1 LTVTFI
7 CISYGKV
14 DKKKGVYM
22 KGKIKG
28 KMKIIII
35 AAVAIVLIAA
45 IVPRLLDNRE
55 AAYEEATPP
64 TVEIANPKIG
74 DISLTSSL
82 IGTVE
87 PSEVEE
93 VYPKISGE
101 VTSVKVKAGQRIS
114 AGQVICTIENKQLD
128 TVRIGMQTSQINLS
142 DAKTAMER
150 AEALYAGG
158 DISTQ
163 SYEDTKNA
171 LSRAQLSYESAVND
185 YNNQSSYSTITAST
199 SGLVEACDVEVYD
212 NVSPQ
217 TKLCVIS
224 GGSEKVV
231 SFDATERITKK
242 MQVGD
247 KLELEKNGTKYE
259 GTVSEISTMVDAAS
273 GLFKVKATLDPKAA
287 LATGTSA
294 KVYVTSDK
302 VENVMIIP
310 AGAVYY
316 ENGQA
321 LVYTY
326 EKGKAHKVFIQVGIS
341 DDKNVQVIS
350 GLSNS
355 DQVIS
360 TWSSEL
366 YEGASVNGVN

>member
-1 LTVTFI
+1 
-7 CISYGKV
+7 
-14 DKKKGVYM
+14 M

-128 TVRIGMQTSQINLS
+128 TVRIGMQTAQINLS

-171 LSRAQLSYESAVND
+171 LSKAQLSYESAVND

-231 SFDATERITKK
+231 AFDATERITKK

-366 YEGASVNGVN
+366 YEGASVNGIN

>member
-1 LTVTFI
+1 
-7 CISYGKV
+7 
-14 DKKKGVYM
+14 M
-22 KGKIKG
+22 KGKLKG
-28 KMKIIII
+28 KMKIVII
-35 AAVAIVLIAA
+35 AVVIIVLAIA
-45 IVPRLLDNRE
+45 IVPRILDGRQSE
-55 AAYEEATPP
+55 YEEATPP
-64 TVEIANPKIG
+64 TVEVVKPKIG
-74 DISLTSSL
+74 NIELTSSL

-87 PSEVEE
+87 PSKVEDI
-93 VYPKISGE
+93 YPEISGE
-101 VTSVKVKAGQRIS
+101 VTSVKVKAGQTVS
-114 AGQVICTIENKQLD
+114 AGQVICTIENKQLES
-128 TVRIGMQTSQINLS
+128 TRIGLQTQQVTLA

-150 AEALYAGG
+150 AEALYASG

-163 SYEDTKNA
+163 SYEDAKNA

-185 YNNQSSYSTITAST
+185 YNNQSSYSTIVASI
-199 SGLVEACDVEVYD
+199 SGLVESCDVEVYD
-212 NVSPQ
+212 NASPQ

-242 MQVGD
+242 MQIGD
-247 KLELEKNGTKYE
+247 KLLLEKNGTKYE
-259 GTVSEISTMVDAAS
+259 GTISEISTMVDETS
-273 GLFKVKATLDPKAA
+273 GLFKVKATLDPKVA

-302 VENVMIIP
+302 AQNVMIVP
-310 AGAVYY
+310 SSAVYY
-316 ENGQA
+316 ENGKA

-326 EKGKAHKVFIQVGIS
+326 EKGKAHKVFIEVGIS
-341 DDKNVQVIS
+341 DDKNIEVVS

-355 DQVIS
+355 DQVIA

>member
-1 LTVTFI
+1 MEKENANVI
-7 CISYGKV
+7 M
-14 DKKKGVYM
+14 KGVYM
-22 KGKIKG
+22 KGKLKG

-35 AAVAIVLIAA
+35 AVVIIVLAIAIA
-45 IVPRLLDNRE
+45 PRILDGRQS
-55 AAYEEATPP
+55 AYEEATPP
-64 TVEIANPKIG
+64 TVEVVKPKTGNIE
-74 DISLTSSL
+74 LTSSL

-87 PSEVEE
+87 PSKVEE
-93 VYPKISGE
+93 VYPEISGE
-101 VTSVKVKAGQRIS
+101 VTSVKVKAGQTVS
-114 AGQVICTIENKQLD
+114 AGQVICTIENKQLES
-128 TVRIGMQTSQINLS
+128 TRISMQTQQVTLS

-150 AEALYAGG
+150 AQALYVSG

-163 SYEDTKNA
+163 SYEDAQNA

-185 YNNQSSYSTITAST
+185 YNNQSGYSTITAST
-199 SGLVEACDVEVYD
+199 SGLLESCDVEVYD
-212 NVSPQ
+212 NVGPQ

-231 SFDATERITKK
+231 SFDATERIIKK
-242 MQVGD
+242 MQIGD
-247 KLELEKNGTKYE
+247 KLVLEKSGTKYE
-259 GTVSEISTMVDAAS
+259 GTISEISTMVDQAS
-273 GLFKVKATLDPKAA
+273 GLFKVKATLDSKVA

-302 VENVMIIP
+302 VENVMTIP
-310 AGAVYY
+310 ADSVYY
-316 ENGQA
+316 ENGKA

-326 EKGKAHKVFIQVGIS
+326 EKGKAHKVFIEAGIS
-341 DDKNVQVIS
+341 DDKNIEVIS

-355 DQVIS
+355 DKVIS

>member
-1 LTVTFI
+1 
-7 CISYGKV
+7 
-14 DKKKGVYM
+14 M
-22 KGKIKG
+22 KGKFKG
-28 KMKIIII
+28 KAKVIII
-35 AAVAIVLIAA
+35 AIVIILLAVAIV
-45 IVPRLLDNRE
+45 PRILEGRE
-55 AAYEEATPP
+55 SEYEEATPP
-64 TVEIANPKIG
+64 TVEVVQPKMGNIE
-74 DISLTSSL
+74 LTSSL

-87 PSEVEE
+87 PSKVEE
-93 VYPKISGE
+93 VYPEISGE
-101 VTSVKVKAGQRIS
+101 VISVKVKAGQTVS
-114 AGQVICTIENKQLD
+114 AGQVVCTIENKQLD
-128 TVRIGMQTSQINLS
+128 STRISMETQQVTLS

-150 AEALYAGG
+150 AEALYANGA
-158 DISTQ
+158 ISTQ
-163 SYEDTKNA
+163 SYEDAKNA
-171 LSRAQLSYESAVND
+171 LSRAQLSYESAANE
-185 YNNQSSYSTITAST
+185 YNNQSSYSTVAAST

-247 KLELEKNGTKYE
+247 KLVLEKNGMKYE
-259 GTVSEISTMVDAAS
+259 GTISEISTMVDETS

-310 AGAVYY
+310 ASAVYY
-316 ENGQA
+316 ENGKA

-326 EKGKAHKVFIQVGIS
+326 EKGKAHKVFIEVGIS
-341 DDKNVQVIS
+341 DDKNIEVVT

-355 DQVIS
+355 DHVIA